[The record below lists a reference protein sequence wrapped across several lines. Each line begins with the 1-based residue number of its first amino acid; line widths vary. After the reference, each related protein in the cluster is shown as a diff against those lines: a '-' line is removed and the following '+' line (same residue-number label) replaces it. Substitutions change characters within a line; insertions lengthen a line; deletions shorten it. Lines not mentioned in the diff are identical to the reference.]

1 MTTARSVL
9 DLMRGSPLV
18 GLNGRRCSRPR
29 AGLWAK
35 MELALPGQ
43 MKDRVA
49 AKMVEDAEA
58 QGLLTPGGL
67 IVESSSGTLAE
78 GLAGGGGQR
87 VPPRDRH

>member
-43 MKDRVA
+43 MELVGHAGRGA
-49 AKMVEDAEA
+49 
-58 QGLLTPGGL
+58 
-67 IVESSSGTLAE
+67 GT
-78 GLAGGGGQR
+78 GGGGQR